1 MATRP
6 KPPAEFPTR
15 ERCFITELLNRESI
29 PSVSVARARVEPGVT
44 TELHA
49 LDVEE
54 WYVVESGAGIVRIG
68 GAPPRTLRPG
78 DHVRIPPRCSQQV
91 TNAGPADLLF
101 FCVCTPRFTPAAYR
115 ALEREDE

>member
-1 MATRP
+1 MSTRP

-15 ERCFITELLNRESI
+15 ERCFITELLNREAL

-44 TELHA
+44 TERHA

-68 GAPPRTLRPG
+68 AAPPRRVGPG
-78 DHVRIPPRCSQQV
+78 DHVRIPPGDSQQV
-91 TNAGPADLLF
+91 TNPGPADLLF
-101 FCVCTPRFTPAAYR
+101 FCVCTPRFTPEAYR
-115 ALEREDE
+115 PLEREDE